1 MKKSLCTTSI
11 WFIGLFAILVITSD
25 TINAQTISKTEALAE
40 LNYLSE
46 SIVTY
51 NPALSNYQPDFDSL
65 VNTVI
70 NQPREEQIS
79 IFDHFTD
86 IARICAFASE
96 GHFNLGNWK
105 DQVHKGFLDNQ
116 FQYLPLKVIYT
127 SNTLYVHRDYSNEQ
141 KIKPG
146 AQIISIN
153 GLKIESILRR
163 LLDCMPSDGVIK
175 TYAYE
180 KIASSFNWLYYVHIE
195 QVPEFIMTY
204 STLDNLIQTDTISA
218 IALKEQNSNYQK
230 YRNQPGET
238 DQVKPDQFYELEIK
252 EDYSILTLPSFDRK
266 SVDKF
271 KVKPKRMYDEIFKE
285 LMENSVDNL
294 IVDLRNNTGGINDFA
309 DQFVSYIPVDGN
321 QASFLKK
328 TISWEGKERV
338 YKMPDLSKYQ
348 LNGQIYVLVN
358 GMTYSAGSSLTR
370 YLKEYGNA
378 IIIGSETGTRYEG
391 FAGGSTEYVTLPH
404 SDIRI
409 GIPRYHILFPE
420 SSKQSTKDRGVLP
433 DYAIKYSFQDRIEG
447 IDRHIE
453 KALLL
458 FSEDK

>member
-1 MKKSLCTTSI
+1 MKKTLFTTSV
-11 WFIGLFAILVITSD
+11 WFIGLFVIKLITSNVL
-25 TINAQTISKTEALAE
+25 NAQTISKSEALAE

-51 NPALSNYQPDFDSL
+51 NAALSYYQPDFDSL
-65 VNTVI
+65 KSTVI
-70 NQPREEQIS
+70 NQPREDQIS
-79 IFDHFTD
+79 IFEHFTD
-86 IARICAFASE
+86 IAKICAFANE

-105 DQVHKGFLDNQ
+105 DKVHKGFLDNQ
-116 FQYLPLKVIYT
+116 FRYLPLKVI
-127 SNTLYVHRDYSNEQ
+127 SISDTLYIHKDYSNEQ

-146 AQIISIN
+146 AKIISIN

-195 QVPEFIMTY
+195 QVPEFIITY
-204 STLDNLIQTDTISA
+204 STLDNIMQTDTITA
-218 IALKEQNSNYQK
+218 ITLQEQNRNYKK
-230 YRNQPGET
+230 YHNKPEET
-238 DQVKPDQFYELEIK
+238 DEAKPDQFYELEIR

-266 SVDKF
+266 RVEKF
-271 KVKPKRMYDEIFKE
+271 KVKPKKMYDEIFKE
-285 LMENSVDNL
+285 LEENSVENL

-309 DQFVSYIPVDGN
+309 DQFVSYISVFSN
-321 QASFLKK
+321 QSPFLKK
-328 TISWEGKERV
+328 TISWQGKQRV
-338 YKMPDLSKYQ
+338 YKIPGLSKYRFT
-348 LNGQIYVLVN
+348 GQIYVLVN

-378 IIIGSETGTRYEG
+378 VIIGSETGTRYEG
-391 FAGGSTEYVTLPH
+391 FAGGSAQYVTLPH
-404 SDIRI
+404 STIRI

-420 SSKQSTKDRGVLP
+420 SRKQSTKDRGVLP
-433 DYAIKYSFQDRIEG
+433 DYAINYSFQDRTEG
-447 IDRHIE
+447 IDLHIE

-458 FSEDK
+458 ISENK